1 MKIKYSPCKWNP
13 YAASQFDISTKCDT
27 DIIITGDNSL
37 IIDGNEYDFD
47 ESTVEWPQKDYMKPD
62 SPPGLMDLTNG
73 RILEAHRIDGDLHL
87 TVRIFYTGGMPPNC
101 DAQYHEVQP
110 CS

>member
-13 YAASQFDISTKCDT
+13 YAASQFDISTKPDT
-27 DIIITGDNSL
+27 ELIVTGDNSL
-37 IIDGNEYDFD
+37 IIDGSEYEFD
-47 ESTVEWPQKDYMKPD
+47 EATVEWPQKNYMKPD
-62 SPPGLMDLTNG
+62 SPPGLSELTGG
-73 RILEAHRIDGDLHL
+73 RILEAHREKGILHL

-101 DAQYHEVQP
+101 DAQYHEVTP

>member
-1 MKIKYSPCKWNP
+1 MFIKYSPCNWNP

-27 DIIITGDNSL
+27 DIIITGDSSL

-47 ESTVEWPQKDYMKPD
+47 EATVEWPQKDYMKPD
-62 SPPGLMDLTNG
+62 SPPGLMELTGG
-73 RILEAHRIDGDLHL
+73 RIQEAHRIDGDLHL

-101 DAQYHEVQP
+101 GLQYHEVTP

>member
-1 MKIKYSPCKWNP
+1 MFIKYSPCSWNH

-47 ESTVEWPQKDYMKPD
+47 EATVEWPQKDYMKPD
-62 SPPGLMDLTNG
+62 SPPGLMELTGG
-73 RILEAHRIDGDLHL
+73 RILEAHQENGILHL

>member
-1 MKIKYSPCKWNP
+1 MFIKYSPCKWNP
-13 YAASQFDISTKCDT
+13 YAASQFDLSTKPDT
-27 DIIITGDNSL
+27 DIIITGDSSL

-47 ESTVEWPQKDYMKPD
+47 EATVEWPQKDYMKPD
-62 SPPGLMDLTNG
+62 SPLGLMELTGG
-73 RILEAHRIDGDLHL
+73 RILEAHRIDGGLHL

>member
-1 MKIKYSPCKWNP
+1 M
-13 YAASQFDISTKCDT
+13 
-27 DIIITGDNSL
+27 
-37 IIDGNEYDFD
+37 E
-47 ESTVEWPQKDYMKPD
+47 
-62 SPPGLMDLTNG
+62 LTNG